1 MDNYN
6 YDIYFN
12 KNYHDDVYNNGN
24 YFDAIYLG
32 DKLWWKK
39 SKKEISLSYIESIF
53 IHDGM
58 IYAGAVCNIYEDNK
72 GISSMFICTIEGNTI
87 YPIIDI
93 KEKYLRGAGSNGFL
107 LYSFG

>member
-1 MDNYN
+1 MDNYK

-32 DKLWWKK
+32 NKLWWKK
-39 SKKEISLSYIESIF
+39 SSKEISLSYIESII

-58 IYAGAVCNIYEDNK
+58 IYHHV
-72 GISSMFICTIEGNTI
+72 
-87 YPIIDI
+87 
-93 KEKYLRGAGSNGFL
+93 
-107 LYSFG
+107 

>member
-1 MDNYN
+1 MDNYK

-39 SKKEISLSYIESIF
+39 SNKEVYLQYIESIF
-53 IHDGM
+53 MHIHTLS
-58 IYAGAVCNIYEDNK
+58 Y
-72 GISSMFICTIEGNTI
+72 F
-87 YPIIDI
+87 
-93 KEKYLRGAGSNGFL
+93 
-107 LYSFG
+107 

>member
-32 DKLWWKK
+32 NKLWWKK
-39 SKKEISLSYIESIF
+39 SNKEVYLHYIESIF
-53 IHDGM
+53 MHDGM
-58 IYAGAVCNIYEDNK
+58 IYAGAVCGVRED
-72 GISSMFICTIEGNTI
+72 SVSQFSMFICTIEGNTI

-93 KEKYLRGAGSNGFL
+93 
-107 LYSFG
+107 